1 MRNQSPLQLIL
12 YGLIGQCKYL
22 GFHTKR
28 NGKSLEFFEQ
38 QMTHLDLCLNR
49 ITLFPL
55 KYTAMWQGKT

>member
-1 MRNQSPLQLIL
+1 MRNQLPLQLTL
-12 YGLIGQCKYL
+12 YGLMGQCKYW
-22 GFHTKR
+22 GFHTEI

-49 ITLFPL
+49 ITLLSL